1 MLSCIYQSISHYFKC
16 SVATLI
22 LFVVGTQVATSQPT
36 KTRDQLEL
44 ERATFLI
51 RQAFEEDE
59 AGDREE
65 AVQLYTQ
72 AVELCL
78 NIVSGV
84 T

>member
-1 MLSCIYQSISHYFKC
+1 
-16 SVATLI
+16 
-22 LFVVGTQVATSQPT
+22 VATSQPT